1 MGCVL
6 SDQDLRRRLAAGGGL
21 VVSPAPQPQ
30 DIQPAS
36 IDIHL
41 DLSRGAKRP
50 ALLPVGQYVEVTEG
64 GILGAEWA
72 HDACEG
78 DELILQPHA
87 FALACTLER
96 ITIPHDLGV
105 RVDGRSTFGRI
116 GLAIHVTAG
125 WCDPGF
131 EGQVT
136 LELVNHNPVWPIRL
150 SHLARL
156 GQLQVVRLSSECERP
171 YSAQRGSH
179 YNGQMGATCPT
190 AGGER

>member
-1 MGCVL
+1 MTTL
-6 SDQDLRRRLAAGGGL
+6 SDRDLRRRLAEDL
-21 VVSPAPQPQ
+21 LIDPAPQPK

-50 ALLPVGQYVEVTEG
+50 ALLPVGRYVEVTES
-64 GILGAEWA
+64 GIIGAEWA

-78 DELILQPHA
+78 GLILLPHE
-87 FALACTLER
+87 FVLACTLER

-105 RVDGRSTFGRI
+105 RVDGRSSIGRI
-116 GLAIHVTAG
+116 GLAIHITAG

-136 LELVNHNPVWPIRL
+136 LELANHNPVWPIRL
-150 SHLARL
+150 PHLARL
-156 GQLQVVRLSSECERP
+156 GQLQVIRLSSECEHP
-171 YSAQRGSH
+171 YGAARGSH

-190 AGGER
+190 DGGER